1 LDGADHPPDVIPAG
15 RQTLSTDRAM
25 TFVLGESVDPQGK
38 ADERSY
44 RKDLLLRTL
53 SCEARQ
59 RFAAHDVGFA
69 LDLVRFSLGEVKNQD
84 LVSDFDV
91 QLLTGALG
99 NLAQAFVASRGQVD
113 SSFPSLAS
121 GRELVIHDEAFGDGG
136 VRRVHYM
143 ALFPEE
149 HGVANNPLVDQEIQ
163 EGALAP
169 YMLIPLGGNPYADDL
184 ISDYW
189 GATRALVRSRLTS

>member
-1 LDGADHPPDVIPAG
+1 
-15 RQTLSTDRAM
+15 M
-25 TFVLGESVDPQGK
+25 TFVLGEVVDPQGK

-69 LDLVRFSLGEVKNQD
+69 LNLVRFALGEVKNQD
-84 LVSDFDV
+84 LTSDFDV

-99 NLAQAFVASRGQVD
+99 NLAQAFLSSRGQVD
-113 SSFPSLAS
+113 ASFPSLAS

-143 ALFPEE
+143 ALSPSED
-149 HGVANNPLVDQEIQ
+149 GVADNPMVDQEIQ
-163 EGALAP
+163 EGSLAP
-169 YMLIPLGGNPYADDL
+169 YMLIPPGGNPYADDL
-184 ISDYW
+184 VSDYW
-189 GATRALVRSRLTS
+189 GATRTLVHDRLKP